1 MATQTRTR
9 LELPSRDEAGTRLA
23 ALDYGARYR
32 VKTATHR
39 REVLEEPVLAAA
51 VVASARRER
60 HRLRWLAAAIG
71 VAAVVGMIAAVVAG
85 TLTWWQ
91 ALLVVLL
98 LAAAMGI
105 RIAVT
110 AILIRKS
117 EQRHAAVL
125 EEAGSVPPA
134 GPSMDLDGAHIGR
147 TRASRRV
154 LAASSVVLAMVAAIA
169 WVSWQDQ
176 QIAARL
182 DQRGDV
188 AQARVVDTQSHR
200 KLAALLLS
208 DRHVVTFQTRDGR
221 AVEATVI
228 KEEEL
233 SIEDGDI
240 VEVRY
245 DPRDPTVARL
255 AGDTDGRS
263 EHLWIGLSIAG
274 VLMLVIGLSQW
285 RLRRE
290 SRGPTGAP

>member
-1 MATQTRTR
+1 MATQTPTR
-9 LELPSRDEAGTRLA
+9 LELPSRDEAATRLA

-39 REVLEEPVLAAA
+39 RDVLEEPVLAAA
-51 VVASARRER
+51 VVAAARRER

-85 TLTWWQ
+85 ALTWWQ
-91 ALLVVLL
+91 ALLLVLL

-117 EQRHAAVL
+117 EQRHAEVL

-134 GPSMDLDGAHIGR
+134 GPSMDLEGAHIGR

-154 LAASSVVLAMVAAIA
+154 LAASIVVLAMVAAIA

-233 SIEDGDI
+233 SIQDGDI

-255 AGDTDGRS
+255 AGDTDGRT

-274 VLMLVIGLSQW
+274 LLMLVIGVSQW
-285 RLRRE
+285 RLRRA
-290 SRGPTGAP
+290 SRSSTSAP